1 MKGKIALEEHFAIQ
15 ETLGDSERFFVPD
28 VWKTKR
34 SQLLDI
40 TGERLRRMDE
50 TGIEYSIIS
59 LNAPAIQAIEIRKE
73 LLKLQKLQTTP

>member
-28 VWKTKR
+28 VWRTKR

-59 LNAPAIQAIEIRKE
+59 LNAPAIQAIPDPKRAS
-73 LLKLQKLQTTP
+73 